1 MWRLPGKL
9 NVVSPA
15 LRAQPGSHATRLLG
29 TPPGHSSPANMLLDG
44 HVAVP
49 RPKRR
54 VDLAAPLR

>member
-29 TPPGHSSPANMLLDG
+29 TSSWALLARKHHSTAT
-44 HVAVP
+44 
-49 RPKRR
+49 
-54 VDLAAPLR
+54 